1 MLLLILVLLI
11 VFWLLG
17 IIQVNI
23 PTFDPV
29 LFVLRGID
37 VSLFDLIVF
46 FLIVAAIG
54 ILPSPFRQIAGVI
67 LVLWLLAFF
76 GFIALAGLPSILILG
91 LIIGIV
97 VAMIS

>member
-1 MLLLILVLLI
+1 MLLLILILLI

-17 IIQVNI
+17 LIQINI
-23 PTFDPV
+23 PTVDPL
-29 LFVLRGID
+29 LFTLRGVD
-37 VSLFDLIVF
+37 VSLFDLIIF
-46 FLIVAAIG
+46 FLIVGAIG
-54 ILPSPFRQIAGVI
+54 ILPTPFRQIAGVI

-76 GFIALAGLPSILILG
+76 GFIALAGLPNILILG